1 MDAEE
6 LMWWCGEALA
16 IDLPLLEKQV
26 LTNELFKLG
35 CHENRVRAEKRG
47 IGTESR
53 LSLKPTEIIG
63 KLPFHINWEAVN
75 KESAPLLHH
84 MLTRMNT

>member
-26 LTNELFKLG
+26 LTNELFKIV
-35 CHENRVRAEKRG
+35 CRENRVRAEQQG
-47 IGTESR
+47 IGTE
-53 LSLKPTEIIG
+53 LSPSYLQHFATLEQ
-63 KLPFHINWEAVN
+63 AQ
-75 KESAPLLHH
+75 SAYPRAPV
-84 MLTRMNT
+84 TADGP